1 MRWQTLVVLAAGF
14 LVAADEPKDDAVKK
28 EWKAL
33 QGNWTVVSIE
43 VNGTKVP
50 EDKIGGREAAFKG
63 DQYSIHDFRLVVKID
78 PTKKPKTMDMDG
90 KDGNGKPLSMTGIY
104 ELSGD
109 TLKICFAKPGT
120 KERPVQFKTRPK
132 TGESLIV
139 YKRRRERQ

>member
-1 MRWQTLVVLAAGF
+1 MRWHLLLVLAVGF

-33 QGNWTVVSIE
+33 HGNWTVVSIE

-50 EDKIGGREAAFKG
+50 EDKIGGRDAAFK
-63 DQYSIHDFRLVVKID
+63 DKQYSIHDFRLTVKID
-78 PTKKPKTMDMDG
+78 PTKKPKTIDMDG
-90 KDGNGKPLSMTGIY
+90 KDGNGKPLSMMGIY
-104 ELSGD
+104 DLDGD

-120 KERPVQFKTRPK
+120 KDRPGQFKTRPN

-139 YKRRRERQ
+139 YKRRLEKR